1 MPANAFKA
9 LFLLLTLLATCTQCV
24 LNEKNVSKYTYS
36 SFGLRTRG
44 SSASEI
50 LIFEWVL
57 ACFGS
62 GANRVTV
69 DFGADINNELSRRK
83 HDISVR

>member
-1 MPANAFKA
+1 MRRMYPNTLPAA
-9 LFLLLTLLATCTQCV
+9 LDCEQGEA
-24 LNEKNVSKYTYS
+24 
-36 SFGLRTRG
+36 LRY
-44 SSASEI
+44 I
-50 LIFEWVL
+50 LIFGWVL

-62 GANRVTV
+62 GVNRVTV